1 MSLAERGGFEPPKS
15 CPLPHFECG
24 ALDHYATSPLT
35 IIPVDLRSPA
45 TVDSRV
51 TRRRGLGGRRLGN
64 TIDFMKTMAD
74 YEFIYETMAPIT
86 LETEEVA
93 PGRVVT
99 QTQLGSEALRMELAG
114 WVRMIGFTRSKP
126 RTFLRA

>member
-1 MSLAERGGFEPPKS
+1 
-15 CPLPHFECG
+15 
-24 ALDHYATSPLT
+24 
-35 IIPVDLRSPA
+35 
-45 TVDSRV
+45 
-51 TRRRGLGGRRLGN
+51 LGN

-126 RTFLRA
+126 RTLLRA